1 MLFEEPISAAPLSS
15 SSLCAVPNIRMKR
28 LNPSLSIIISREVLE
43 KLKENT

>member
-15 SSLCAVPNIRMKR
+15 PSLCAVPNIRMKR
-28 LNPSLSIIISREVLE
+28 LNPSLSIIISHEVLE

>member
-1 MLFEEPISAAPLSS
+1 MLLQEPISAVPLSS